1 MANIEPEEDLTNV
14 SSIDHQWLQ
23 FVGLVTKENALD
35 YFANSPF
42 YERTCNNEGN
52 NIYIIY
58 HGNILLYSGTRRS
71 GSELF
76 KFFISCAKAPYSL

>member
-1 MANIEPEEDLTNV
+1 MLRSDIKLNLVAPTNEHDSNSTMANIEPEEDLTNV

-52 NIYIIY
+52 NIY
-58 HGNILLYSGTRRS
+58 
-71 GSELF
+71 
-76 KFFISCAKAPYSL
+76 